1 MRFLVL
7 GALTLTLSA
16 LHFNTTRACSPPIRG
31 PANRFAHPSATR
43 MGDHPGLSGT
53 PQPSNRTSANVSS
66 PSQKYQYLCKLHN
79 YQGILGTDEHILLQ
93 ALMNKMINLVKKT
106 QYEATEILQQ
116 MELARNSP
124 EEDKLENNKKLMKFL
139 QRVA

>member
-1 MRFLVL
+1 
-7 GALTLTLSA
+7 
-16 LHFNTTRACSPPIRG
+16 
-31 PANRFAHPSATR
+31 
-43 MGDHPGLSGT
+43 
-53 PQPSNRTSANVSS
+53 
-66 PSQKYQYLCKLHN
+66 
-79 YQGILGTDEHILLQ
+79 
-93 ALMNKMINLVKKT
+93 MNKMINLVKKT